1 MTKICG
7 LFEPWSGFLCYIL
20 HNLRRVDI
28 PILALDAS
36 EKWEI
41 YSRIMASD
49 DLSRLQQALDDYAQ
63 SIEKFKRG
71 DLTADQFRP
80 LRLGMGV
87 YAQLAHVKHMQ
98 RIKVP
103 GGRMSATQL
112 EAIAEV
118 TEKWALGLAHI
129 TTRQDVQLHHL
140 EIEDTLELQ
149 RLLADAGVLT
159 VGACADTVRNVT
171 ASHLAGVVED
181 EVFDVTPHAEAI
193 TQYFLYH
200 PHNRKLPRKFKIG
213 LSGSNRDHAQIMIND
228 LGLLAR
234 VTDAGRGF
242 AIYVGG
248 GLGSTPEIA
257 HLWRDFVPEKQ
268 LLAACD
274 AVIRVFFRDG
284 ERKNRKK
291 ARIKFLLRKLGEKAF
306 FEKLDQEFDKILAE
320 EGAALQDE
328 LDRRLAEW
336 KDEDVPAL
344 PPGGVSLGDQSFARW
359 KATNTIAQKQP
370 GYRVVTVKLPLGDIT
385 AEQMRR
391 LAEISR
397 QYGNGEVR
405 TTNTQ
410 NFILRWVPEGNLVAL
425 HRALTLVN
433 LAEPDAD
440 HITDIVSCPGADYCS
455 LAITKSMA
463 VGARVREHLAA
474 KASTGSVDDL
484 IRSIGEFSIKIS
496 GCPNSC
502 GQHHV
507 ADIGMTGLM
516 VKGKDGVERPH
527 YSLRVGGGCGPN
539 ANIGERLDG
548 RIPEEETPKVIAA
561 IAQFYVAERGPGE
574 TFREFASRKGA
585 GELSKIG
592 FGAATDII

>member
-1 MTKICG
+1 M
-7 LFEPWSGFLCYIL
+7 S
-20 HNLRRVDI
+20 
-28 PILALDAS
+28 
-36 EKWEI
+36 
-41 YSRIMASD
+41 SD
-49 DLSRLQQALDDYAQ
+49 DTSRLQQALDEYAQ
-63 SIEKFKRG
+63 NIERFKRG
-71 DLTADQFRP
+71 EITADQFRP

-103 GGRMSATQL
+103 GGRMTAAQL

-118 TEKWALGLAHI
+118 TERWALGLAHI
-129 TTRQDVQLHHL
+129 TTRQDIQLHHL

-149 RLLADAGVLT
+149 RVLAKADVLT

-181 EVFDVTPHAEAI
+181 EVFDVTPHAHAI

-200 PHNRKLPRKFKIG
+200 PHNRRLPRKFKIG
-213 LSGSNRDHAQIMIND
+213 LSGSARDHAQIMIND

-242 AIYVGG
+242 AVYVGG

-257 HLWRDFVPEKQ
+257 HLWREFVPEKQ
-268 LLAACD
+268 MLAACD

-306 FEKLDQEFDKILAE
+306 FEKLDEEFNKIQAE
-320 EGAALQDE
+320 EGDRITAE
-328 LDRRLAEW
+328 LERCLAEW
-336 KDEDVPAL
+336 KDEEAPAL
-344 PPGGVSLGDQSFARW
+344 PAGGVSLGDQAFARW
-359 KATNTIAQKQP
+359 KATNTIAQKQS

-391 LAEISR
+391 LADICR
-397 QYGNGEVR
+397 KYGNGEVR

-425 HRALTLVN
+425 HRALVLVS
-433 LAEPDAD
+433 LAEADAD
-440 HITDIVSCPGADYCS
+440 HITDIVACPGADYCS
-455 LAITKSMA
+455 LAITKSMG
-463 VGARVREHLAA
+463 VGARVREHLTASSSAA
-474 KASTGSVDDL
+474 DVDDL

-527 YSLRVGGGCGPN
+527 YSLRVGGGCGPD
-539 ANIGERLDG
+539 AKIGDRLDG
-548 RIPEEETPKVIAA
+548 RVPEEETPKVIAA
-561 IAQFYVAERGPGE
+561 IAKFYVTERGKGE
-574 TFREFASRKGA
+574 SFREFVTRKGA
-585 GELSKIG
+585 IEISRIG
-592 FGAATDII
+592 FAAASDII